1 MPCFFAW
8 SRQRGFLDFTRGCF
22 AWGIWHVACERGMT
36 HNSPTSMKALLNV
49 CCALGLSSLLLVGAR
64 NLEATA
70 APEVARSITGSVVF
84 DSYART
90 KIVQYFDTYRT
101 DPMGLPPGWT
111 VGLQVNEIPA
121 AWWRSRIAAGLV
133 VGASERTYLMAAPT
147 ELVRMMPTH
156 SQSLR
161 YYLAGCHLVA
171 LDHNYKVVDSVNI
184 PTIRLLGEG
193 GRAQPLQLV
202 RHLDSRL

>member
-1 MPCFFAW
+1 MLIGCGLQFALMRLDAMFF
-8 SRQRGFLDFTRGCF
+8 C
-22 AWGIWHVACERGMT
+22 
-36 HNSPTSMKALLNV
+36 
-49 CCALGLSSLLLVGAR
+49 
-64 NLEATA
+64 
-70 APEVARSITGSVVF
+70 
-84 DSYART
+84 YRT

>member
-22 AWGIWHVACERGMT
+22 ASGIWHVACERGMT

-111 VGLQVNEIPA
+111 VDLQVNEIPA